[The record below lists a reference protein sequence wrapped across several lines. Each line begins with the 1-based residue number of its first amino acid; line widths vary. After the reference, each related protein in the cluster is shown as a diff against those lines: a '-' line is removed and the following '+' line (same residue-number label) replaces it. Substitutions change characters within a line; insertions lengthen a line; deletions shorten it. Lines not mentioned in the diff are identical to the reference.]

1 MERFLLLLTLICVCA
16 LSVCAQT
23 ISAPNPILDA
33 DEHAVYYE
41 VAEGDAS
48 SETLPAIERK
58 TISGIVLYPQGTKNY
73 QVYVRKDNP
82 TAEETSKGEYL
93 LNL

>member
-1 MERFLLLLTLICVCA
+1 MKCFLLLLTLICVCA
-16 LSVCAQT
+16 FSVCTQT

-58 TISGIVLYPQGTKNY
+58 TIPASCSIRR
-73 QVYVRKDNP
+73 VRKTIRYMCARIILRQKRHP
-82 TAEETSKGEYL
+82 KASIC
-93 LNL
+93 